1 MRVRNPH
8 RGAGLKK
15 HQWIA
20 GLVALACLAALILWG
35 RHRIHFDFA
44 VFRAQIALADW
55 RKIALGAGCIYAA
68 FGFRS
73 VRWAMLL
80 RHNKRVPPFALLGTQ
95 VMGFTAVAL
104 IGRVADPVR
113 AYLVAKKTGLPLS
126 SQIAVYI
133 VERLMD
139 AGSMALIFSVAMV
152 WVPGDQILRVTA
164 HSGWVARLALHHPLL
179 AVMIARFGG
188 LALTLAGA
196 LFLIAVR
203 LAGGAVAAFF
213 ERILRPISQ
222 HLAQSVGHKVRA
234 FHAGLDIMRSF
245 SDFAAVA
252 SLSVGMW
259 LLIAFA
265 YLVTIRAFVASA
277 PLASVSV
284 PKCVLLMI
292 ASGSASIFQLPILG
306 WFSQIGL
313 VAVAIVAVFGAS
325 PEAAT
330 ACAAALLL
338 VTFIST
344 IPIGLA
350 WAQIEHVSLRKVT
363 VESEHAE
370 EELAAEEPIR
380 DPARNSTGG

>member
-1 MRVRNPH
+1 
-8 RGAGLKK
+8 LKK
-15 HQWIA
+15 HQWIGA
-20 GLVALACLAALILWG
+20 LVVVAALAALIIWG

-55 RKIALGAGCIYAA
+55 RMIALGAACIYIA
-68 FGFRS
+68 FAFRS
-73 VRWAMLL
+73 VRWALLL
-80 RHNKRVPPFALLGTQ
+80 RHNKKVAPFALLGTQ

-139 AGSMALIFSVAMV
+139 AGSMALIFSVAMI
-152 WVPGDQILRVTA
+152 WVPSDEILRVTA
-164 HSGWVARLALHHPLL
+164 HSGLVARLALHRPLL

-203 LAGGAVAAFF
+203 LAGNAVAAFF
-213 ERILRPISQ
+213 EHILRPISQ
-222 HLAQSVGHKVRA
+222 HLAHSVGHKVRA

-245 SDFAAVA
+245 SDFAATA

-259 LLIAFA
+259 MVIAFA
-265 YLVTIRAFVASA
+265 YLVTTRAFVASP
-277 PLASVSV
+277 PLASISVS
-284 PKCVLLMI
+284 KCILLMI
-292 ASGSASIFQLPILG
+292 ASGSASVLQLPVLG

-313 VAVAIVAVFGAS
+313 VAVAIVAVLGAS

-338 VTFIST
+338 ATFLSIV
-344 IPIGLA
+344 PVGLV
-350 WAQIEHVSLRKVT
+350 WAQVDHISLRTVT
-363 VESEHAE
+363 AESGHAE
-370 EELAAEEPIR
+370 EELAAE
-380 DPARNSTGG
+380 DSTGAAG